1 MSDQLATPDRG
12 PMSDDHEP
20 GEFRCHECG
29 NRCTRGP
36 DGVEYG
42 HCAGY
47 HTGTERCSRRPGEQV
62 DPIAPSERGDR

>member
-1 MSDQLATPDRG
+1 MNDQLATPDRG
-12 PMSDDHEP
+12 PMSDAHEP
-20 GEFRCHECG
+20 GEFRCDECG